1 MKTRVK
7 AATLVLVVT
16 ACGQSVDRRAEL
28 DACRLISKS
37 GDELA
42 RCLVMKY
49 SWRAESAGP
58 AKTAFQWELDSIR
71 QAHEAQVAAI
81 IAAQLRDSEA
91 ATAARERRVLARAR
105 AEARRDSIDQ
115 EIIGRANL
123 AKERC
128 SAAAWEHA
136 VRPATAG
143 GGHDMALFDSLNRVC
158 QAARDRAVA
167 GRDTL
172 IHYR

>member
-1 MKTRVK
+1 MRYLPILLL
-7 AATLVLVVT
+7 AA
-16 ACGQSVDRRAEL
+16 ACGSRPDRGREL
-28 DACRLISKS
+28 AACQLISKS

-49 SWRAESAGP
+49 SWAADSAGP
-58 AKTAFQWELDSIR
+58 AKSAFQWELDSIR

-91 ATAARERRVLARAR
+91 AAAARERRVLARAR
-105 AEARRDSIDQ
+105 DEARRDSIDQ
-115 EIIGRANL
+115 EIIDRANL

-143 GGHDMALFDSLNRVC
+143 GGHDMAHFDSLNRVC
-158 QAARDRAVA
+158 QA
-167 GRDTL
+167 
-172 IHYR
+172 

>member
-1 MKTRVK
+1 M
-7 AATLVLVVT
+7 AAVALFLA
-16 ACGQSVDRRAEL
+16 ACQQSVDRRAEL

-49 SWRAESAGP
+49 SWHADSAGP
-58 AKTAFQWELDSIR
+58 AKSAFQWELDSIR
-71 QAHEAQVAAI
+71 QAHQAQVAAI
-81 IAAQLRDSEA
+81 IDAQLRDSEA
-91 ATAARERRVLARAR
+91 AAAARERRVLARAR

-115 EIIGRANL
+115 EMIDRANL

-143 GGHDMALFDSLNRVC
+143 GGHDMALFDSLNREC
-158 QAARDRAVA
+158 QAARDRAVG

-172 IHYR
+172 VHYP